1 MAVTENR
8 ESPLGHYDNVLC
20 EARPKAELIAN
31 KYIFELHTILRD
43 EEHLA
48 IEATEEDFGL
58 VPKISASIIVI
69 NKLTVEKQ
77 EVLNPFMGPRMFCK
91 AASRLKRRFIGIGI
105 DPQRFDLAKTNLKMK
120 IREGLREI
128 NE

>member
-8 ESPLGHYDNVLC
+8 ESSLSHYHNVLC
-20 EARPKAELIAN
+20 EARPKAKLIAN

-58 VPKISASIIVI
+58 VPKISASIIVLDR
-69 NKLTVEKQ
+69 LTVEKQ
-77 EVLNPFMGPRMFCK
+77 AVLTTYGCQDV
-91 AASRLKRRFIGIGI
+91 L
-105 DPQRFDLAKTNLKMK
+105 
-120 IREGLREI
+120 
-128 NE
+128 